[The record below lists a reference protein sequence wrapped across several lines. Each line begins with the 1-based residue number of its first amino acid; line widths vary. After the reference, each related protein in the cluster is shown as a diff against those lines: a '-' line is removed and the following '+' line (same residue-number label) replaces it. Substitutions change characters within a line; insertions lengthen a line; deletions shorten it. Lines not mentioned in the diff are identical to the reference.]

1 MKKGKILSTTD
12 EMFEECEKRVII
24 HRDPV
29 PPNPLKDYDQ
39 IFLLHS
45 NIRDFCGNENDKDYR
60 DPLVEIEDEDGY
72 GTGEFTFKEG
82 VVAFPVSAYIH
93 SGIALHMGSIREFP
107 FDPGGFD
114 TTRNAAWMWTT
125 RERFEEMCGP
135 WMELYDEETKSRRQA
150 KDEKEFRDYLYK
162 MAEGELELFQKYLD
176 GECYWYDTE
185 IKRKFTKT
193 YEDGTKKEGYEW
205 VSGDDSC
212 GGFYV
217 EKVDDIDFPKE
228 EGWEVFAD
236 GDCRN
241 FVGDEFDIPEYVVV
255 KEEKLP
261 TGTVMFFLKTIE
273 KDVSGKVSESIM
285 TQLLEEAKTFRSHFA
300 AQRVAQDVIKKDE
313 YDVNRNIK
321 EIDDLRGR

>member
-12 EMFEECEKRVII
+12 DMFEKCEKRAII

-45 NIRDFCGNENDKDYR
+45 NIRDLCGNENDKDYR

-125 RERFEEMCGP
+125 RERFEKMCGP

-162 MAEGELELFQKYLD
+162 MAKCELELFQKYLD
-176 GECYWYDTE
+176 GYCYWYETE
-185 IKRKFTKT
+185 VKRKFTKV
-193 YEDGTKKEGYEW
+193 YENGEKVEAHEWEDGG
-205 VSGDDSC
+205 DSC

-217 EKVDDIDFPKE
+217 DKVGDIDFPKE
-228 EGWEVFAD
+228 EGWGVFAD
-236 GDCRN
+236 DDCSHL
-241 FVGDEFDIPEYVVV
+241 VGDDYDIPEFVVLKV
-255 KEEKLP
+255 VDGVTQYLTDMCNDGKRLWTTNLEDADIYRRWGLAQVEAQKAIPKEE
-261 TGTVMFFLKTIE
+261 
-273 KDVSGKVSESIM
+273 
-285 TQLLEEAKTFRSHFA
+285 
-300 AQRVAQDVIKKDE
+300 
-313 YDVNRNIK
+313 YDAYKNIK
-321 EIDDLRGR
+321 EIDDLRGK